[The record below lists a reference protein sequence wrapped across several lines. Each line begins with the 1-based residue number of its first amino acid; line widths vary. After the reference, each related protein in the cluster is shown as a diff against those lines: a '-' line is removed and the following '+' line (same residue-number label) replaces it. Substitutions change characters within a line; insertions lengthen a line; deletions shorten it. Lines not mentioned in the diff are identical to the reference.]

1 MAHSNSTT
9 NYSLPQFISTDKPAW
24 LTDINTAYSDIDT
37 GMHNAQVAAD
47 SAQSDATQALTTA
60 GEASTSAA
68 AADAKGSGAIASIAT
83 AFDTTATY
91 NVNDNVIY
99 NNLLYRCSVAVI
111 NPGPWSG
118 SANWER
124 ITIDGIIPRTSE
136 DISYNNTQSHLS
148 ATNPQNAIDEIVS
161 YSTSERIVGSWIDGT
176 PLYEKTIEVNNP
188 TPNVVTDYDV
198 YPLYIN
204 TDNAKNVFA
213 VSGFFYRQD
222 NRCISLPYD
231 RPYQPNQKVTL
242 EAFCDPTSHETNITI
257 TKPSAYNITI
267 LKAVV
272 TIRYT
277 K

>member
-9 NYSLPQFISTDKPAW
+9 NYNLPQFISTDKPAW
-24 LTDINTAYSDIDT
+24 LTDVNTAYSDIDT
-37 GMHNAQVAAD
+37 GMHTAQVTAN
-47 SAQSDATQALTTA
+47 SAQSNATQALTTA
-60 GEASTSAA
+60 GEAATSAA
-68 AADAKGSGAIASIAT
+68 DADAKGSGAIASIAT

-124 ITIDGIIPRTSE
+124 ITINGIIPRTSE
-136 DISYNNTQSHLS
+136 DISYDNTQSRLS
-148 ATNPQNAIDEIVS
+148 ATNPQDAIDEIVS
-161 YSTSERIVGSWIDGT
+161 YSTNERIVGSWIDGT

-188 TPNVVTDYDV
+188 ASTTVTDYDV
-198 YPLYIN
+198 YSLYEN
-204 TDNAKNVFA
+204 ADNAKNVFV
-213 VSGFFYRQD
+213 VSGFVYRQD

-231 RPYQPNQKVTL
+231 RIYQANNKVIV
-242 EAFCDPTSHETNITI
+242 EAFCDPTTHNTNVGIAKPSALNITI
-257 TKPSAYNITI
+257 I
-267 LKAVV
+267 KAVV